1 MECGEG
7 FNRSELDLAGVQLDL
22 LKEIHTTGIPMVVVL
37 IKGRPLNINWVAEN
51 ALAIIDAWYPGQE
64 GGSLIADVLFG
75 DYNPAGRLPISVPKS
90 VGQLPIY
97 YNHKPSARK
106 NYVFMDSKPLF
117 PFGYGL
123 SYTTFMYSNLMIM
136 PKRLLPT
143 GEVRVSVDIINVGSV
158 TGDEV
163 VQIYISD
170 EVSSITRPVKELK
183 GFERI
188 TLLPGETKTVT
199 FSITSKEL
207 RFLDINTNYIVG
219 PGKFKIIVGGNQDN
233 ILLTDY
239 LEVV

>member
-1 MECGEG
+1 
-7 FNRSELDLAGVQLDL
+7 
-22 LKEIHTTGIPMVVVL
+22 
-37 IKGRPLNINWVAEN
+37 
-51 ALAIIDAWYPGQE
+51 
-64 GGSLIADVLFG
+64 
-75 DYNPAGRLPISVPKS
+75 
-90 VGQLPIY
+90 
-97 YNHKPSARK
+97 
-106 NYVFMDSKPLF
+106 MDSKPLF

-170 EVSSITRPVKELK
+170 EVSSIKRPVKELK